1 MAGPTRTQPHARFV
15 ALGASNLTRALP
27 TLVAAAR
34 ATAGGP
40 VDCIVAAGNGRSFGA
55 PSRFL
60 GRQLPGILESRV
72 FERLDGPR
80 RGIGAVLDVG
90 NDLLYGSSV
99 PTILAWV
106 DACLS
111 RLGPHVK
118 RLALGGLPPVDGG
131 VITPLRFE
139 LIRRVLVPS
148 CRLTLD
154 EAVSAARDLDA
165 GLRALAIRHGAA
177 FVDLPG
183 HYFGRDPIHVLA
195 RRHAELV
202 GRLAGVE
209 PREIRASGLTATEAA
224 RVRLARPSAEVFW
237 GISRQH
243 EAPQLRLR
251 DGTTLTLD

>member
-34 ATAGGP
+34 ASAAGP

-99 PTILAWV
+99 PTILTWV

-111 RLGPHVK
+111 RLAPHVT
-118 RLALGGLPPVDGG
+118 RLALGGLPPVEGG
-131 VITPLRFE
+131 VITPFRFE

-154 EAVSAARDLDA
+154 EAVSAARELGA
-165 GLRALAIRHGAA
+165 GLQALATQHRAA

-183 HYFGRDPIHVLA
+183 QYFGRDPIHVLA
-195 RRHAELV
+195 RRHVDLL
-202 GRLAGVE
+202 GRLAGVDS
-209 PREIRASGLTATEAA
+209 RKIRDSGLRAAEAA
-224 RVRLARPSAEVFW
+224 RVRLARPSAEILLGVP
-237 GISRQH
+237 RH
-243 EAPQLRLR
+243 RETPQLRLR